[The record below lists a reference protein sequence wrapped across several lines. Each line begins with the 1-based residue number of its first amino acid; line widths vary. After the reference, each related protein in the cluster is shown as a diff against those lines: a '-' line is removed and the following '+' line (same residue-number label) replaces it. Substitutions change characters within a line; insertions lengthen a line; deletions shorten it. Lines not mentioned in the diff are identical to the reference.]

1 MEGHL
6 YEYGFG
12 FYLIDKTATYYA
24 VGIEYG
30 SFKSNFISKDDI
42 HTNYKLLQFNAE
54 NIKNIFKMY
63 NITSGIKVKQVSE
76 QLIELKYRGK
86 TYNIKSWNDFYNS
99 TK

>member
-1 MEGHL
+1 MEGQL

-12 FYLIDKTATYYA
+12 FHLIDKSATYYA
-24 VGIEYG
+24 VGVEYG

-42 HTNYKLLQFNAE
+42 HSNYKLLQFDAE

-63 NITSGIKVKQVSE
+63 DIKGIDAKQVSE
-76 QLIELKYRGK
+76 QLVELKYRGN
-86 TYNIKSWNDFYNS
+86 TYYLKSWGDFYNS